1 MRAMLCAALVAGL
14 AFLSP
19 GWARADDQKELNDQ
33 IEKSIKALGGRENLA
48 KFKGWTM
55 KVKGKATTQGMTLDM
70 TMELMVQ
77 EPDKSKVT
85 MDMDIMGQKIN
96 VIVVTTGD
104 KGWQR
109 ISITNQT
116 DDISKEQMAEYK
128 EQAYAHRVEAL
139 TCLNEKQFKLT
150 PLGDSK
156 IGDADVVGIKVS
168 SEGHR
173 DVSLYFDKKTNLL
186 AKTETNSKDAA
197 LGDKEFAQET
207 FYSDYKEVQ
216 GIKHSSKL
224 LIKRDGMEFMN
235 GEITEWTPSEK
246 LEDGLFVKP

>member
-14 AFLSP
+14 ALRSP
-19 GWARADDQKELNDQ
+19 ALVRADEQTELKDV

-48 KFKGWTM
+48 KYKGFTM
-55 KVKGKATTQGMTLDM
+55 KVKGKATTQGMTFDM
-70 TMELMVQ
+70 TMDLMAQ
-77 EPDKSKVT
+77 EPDKSKVS

-96 VIVVTTGD
+96 VIVVTNGD

-116 DDISKEQMAEYK
+116 DDIGKDQLAEYK
-128 EQAYAHRVEAL
+128 EQSYAHRVEAL

-150 PLGDSK
+150 SLGESK
-156 IGDADVVGIKVS
+156 VGDADVVGIKVS

-186 AKTETNSKDAA
+186 AKSETNSKDAA
-197 LGDKEFAQET
+197 MGDKEFAQET
-207 FYSDYKEVQ
+207 FYSDYKEMQ
-216 GIKHSSKL
+216 GIKHSTKM

-235 GEITEWTPSEK
+235 GEITEWTASEK